1 MCYRMGT
8 AGHGTGLAYVS
19 TSILTLPSGR
29 AYALG
34 WVVQMCA
41 GATGEL
47 QEASQRHAKTMITIM
62 VSFMAHPLLG
72 LRVYRVKITRTP
84 PPALSM
90 DLIRFLAGFL
100 LNSDRVITIVYFAI
114 GLVLAGDQHK
124 RDVLNRS
131 IDVVTDFVILGDYDF
146 GRCLVCHAL

>member
-1 MCYRMGT
+1 MGT

-114 GLVLAGDQHK
+114 VGLLFADGGNGRQGNELHWHV
-124 RDVLNRS
+124 N
-131 IDVVTDFVILGDYDF
+131 VVTDFVILGDYDF

>member
-1 MCYRMGT
+1 VCRRDGRT
-8 AGHGTGLAYVS
+8 ARSEPEARQDDDYNNGILHGT
-19 TSILTLPSGR
+19 
-29 AYALG
+29 
-34 WVVQMCA
+34 
-41 GATGEL
+41 
-47 QEASQRHAKTMITIM
+47 
-62 VSFMAHPLLG
+62 SFA
-72 LRVYRVKITRTP
+72 RVTCYRVKITRTP